1 MNILLGYIPYTYVMS
16 DYNDKEIDRTF
27 YKKELQQTNQ
37 AEFRVE
43 KVIKRKVDKLC
54 QIEKL

>member
-1 MNILLGYIPYTYVMS
+1 MGMLLGYIPQTYVMN

-37 AEFRVE
+37 AEFRVQ
-43 KVIKRKVDKLC
+43 KVIKRKDDKLC
-54 QIEKL
+54 QMEKL

>member
-1 MNILLGYIPYTYVMS
+1 MDMLLGYIPQIYVMS

-37 AEFRVE
+37 TEFRVE
-43 KVIKRKVDKLC
+43 EVIKRKDDKLC
-54 QIEKL
+54 QMEKL

>member
-1 MNILLGYIPYTYVMS
+1 MGMVLGYIPQTYVMN

-37 AEFRVE
+37 AEFRVQ
-43 KVIKRKVDKLC
+43 KVIKRKDDKLC
-54 QIEKL
+54 QMEKL

>member
-1 MNILLGYIPYTYVMS
+1 MS

-37 AEFRVE
+37 TEFRVE
-43 KVIKRKVDKLC
+43 EVIKRKDDKLC
-54 QIEKL
+54 QMEKL